1 MPVSFLGIL
10 LAAIASMIVGMIWYS
25 PLLFVKPW
33 MRFSG
38 IKKSGKQKGMAFSYI
53 VMFIGTFVTAYVLAQ
68 VISFTGAFS
77 FSEGMMIGFG
87 VWLGFIAP
95 TMLGIVLWESKP
107 WALYFINAGYYLV
120 SLLIAGLILVRWS

>member
-33 MRFSG
+33 MRLSG